1 MNLKK
6 YQPVFYT
13 GIISLL
19 VYLLHKLFFYFNQ
32 NNPKFQN
39 FYFQIE
45 IVYSFFLV
53 CSFLI
58 VFALIKVKEKNIDNV
73 GFAFLWLT
81 CIKIGFS
88 FAFLSPILHS
98 GNPNVR
104 IEKLNFFI
112 IFAIFLTIE
121 TFVTA
126 KILNNKQ

>member
-121 TFVTA
+121 TVVTA